1 MALIP
6 TQVTFRGLA
15 HSNVLE
21 ADIRHRVAWLEQ
33 FYAGI
38 GRCRVLVEVP
48 HRHRHRGRH
57 FHVRID
63 ITVPGRDPIVVS
75 HEPSLHAGLKDVED
89 AAAHKCAE
97 IDSVHRHGSW
107 QFARRSTWPAA
118 SWKTRHAS
126 SDMPSRHMTCV
137 RRGPKLR
144 SEKNRRAIRRPF
156 NVNRLGRLL
165 ARAGRRVLRRFLR
178 PADLIVMRAI
188 GVKRRVDHF
197 LEHILGFDDGAWR

>member
-48 HRHRHRGRH
+48 HRHRHSDRH

-75 HEPSLHAGLKDVED
+75 RKPSLHAGLKDVED

-97 IDSVHRHGSW
+97 IDSVHRHVLVAIREA
-107 QFARRSTWPAA
+107 FDVARRLLEDAA
-118 SWKTRHAS
+118 REQRHA
-126 SDMPSRHMTCV
+126 
-137 RRGPKLR
+137 
-144 SEKNRRAIRRPF
+144 
-156 NVNRLGRLL
+156 
-165 ARAGRRVLRRFLR
+165 
-178 PADLIVMRAI
+178 
-188 GVKRRVDHF
+188 VKTHDVHAQGT
-197 LEHILGFDDGAWR
+197 EAEI